1 MLRSAIGRVALL
13 VGVMPI
19 QFPIPPTAQTKQEN
33 TSCSKFSSAHIA
45 AFRDCYQRYQECLE
59 YRGLSSAT
67 LNEDVENYVLDF
79 ELAAKRS
86 LGTKAKCLELFR
98 MLFLQGH
105 AAEDCRA
112 ALKMD
117 VFTIKST
124 ALQVEA
130 AVGEA
135 LIRRGLFPV
144 NKYFTNVSSQ
154 PSSTTAKLGL
164 LAA

>member
-1 MLRSAIGRVALL
+1 
-13 VGVMPI
+13 MPLQI
-19 QFPIPPTAQTKQEN
+19 PIPPTAQTKQEN

-59 YRGLSSAT
+59 YRGLSLAT

-86 LGTKAKCLELFR
+86 LGTNAKRFELFR

-112 ALKMD
+112 VLKMD
-117 VFTIKST
+117 AFTMKST
-124 ALQVEA
+124 VLQMEA
-130 AVGEA
+130 AIGEA
-135 LIRRGLFPV
+135 LIWRGLFPV
-144 NKYFTNVSSQ
+144 NQYFTNVSRK
-154 PSSTTAKLGL
+154 PSSTTAKLEL